1 MDIVDLRYIVFAL
14 DSKIESHDGKVF
26 SKLADARIFVK
37 DCIEEKW
44 ADKLILGS
52 FVLDDS
58 GEMNIEFIETFGMHT
73 SKKKIEQL
81 DLFATLHNR

>member
-26 SKLADARIFVK
+26 SKLADAKIFIK
-37 DCIEEKW
+37 DCIQEQW

-52 FVLDDS
+52 FVLDNS

-73 SKKKIEQL
+73 SKKKIEQH
-81 DLFATLHNR
+81 DLFASTHNR